1 MARITNITI
10 NNEDAVGRGV
20 VLTLDNGEALTLTFS
35 DAGIIKTQM
44 LLRELR
50 DGIRN
55 ALDDEIDNGYID
67 LGKYDG
73 NREDFE
79 EEIYTDLAD
88 EIENDDYT
96 ALCNDG
102 EWIHER
108 ITDTANF
115 YELEPDEE
123 DDEDDYEEGD
133 E

>member
-20 VLTLDNGEALTLTFS
+20 VLTLDNGEALTFTFA
-35 DAGIIKTQM
+35 DADIIKTQM

-55 ALDDEIDNGYID
+55 ILDDEISNGYLD
-67 LGKYDG
+67 LDKYDG
-73 NREDFE
+73 SREEFE

-88 EIENDDYT
+88 DITCGDYS

-102 EWIHER
+102 EYIREKV
-108 ITDTANF
+108 TDMADF
-115 YELEPDEE
+115 YELEPD
-123 DDEDDYEEGD
+123 DE
-133 E
+133 